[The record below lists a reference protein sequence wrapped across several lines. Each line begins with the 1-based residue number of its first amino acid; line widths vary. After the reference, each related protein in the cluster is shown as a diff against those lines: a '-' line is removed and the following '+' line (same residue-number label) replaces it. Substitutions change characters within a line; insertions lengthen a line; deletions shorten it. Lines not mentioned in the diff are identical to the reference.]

1 MLLTSFLQ
9 RQRTQ
14 IWFSI
19 RQAAQQTRR
28 VLVVNARKSGAPN
41 RERGVGIW
49 LMGCCG
55 MVVGSVV
62 LGGVTRLTESGLSM
76 VDWHLVKGIKPP
88 TNEEEWKNEF
98 EKYKQYPEFK
108 YVHQTMTL
116 DEFKRIFYMEYSHR
130 MWGRCVGIV
139 FALPAT
145 YFWLRGKIPRWLK
158 PRIIIYGG
166 LLLFQGLLGWYMVKS
181 GLKQEKESLDIPRV
195 SQYRLAAH
203 LGSALLLYSLLFWSG
218 LEVMLKGAGS
228 PANETRALVR
238 LRHATRWTKAIVFLT
253 ALSGA
258 FVAGLDAGLVYNS
271 FPKMANRWIPDDLFA
286 MEPKWRNLFENATTV
301 QFNHRLLGTIA
312 LSSIAWVW
320 VLARPLALAPRARLA
335 VNCLAGMAF
344 IQVSLGIGTLLFY
357 VPISLAAAHQSGSLL
372 LLTFSL
378 WLSKELA
385 RKRPRL

>member
-1 MLLTSFLQ
+1 
-9 RQRTQ
+9 
-14 IWFSI
+14 
-19 RQAAQQTRR
+19 
-28 VLVVNARKSGAPN
+28 
-41 RERGVGIW
+41 
-49 LMGCCG
+49 
-55 MVVGSVV
+55 
-62 LGGVTRLTESGLSM
+62 
-76 VDWHLVKGIKPP
+76 
-88 TNEEEWKNEF
+88 
-98 EKYKQYPEFK
+98 
-108 YVHQTMTL
+108 
-116 DEFKRIFYMEYSHR
+116 
-130 MWGRCVGIV
+130 
-139 FALPAT
+139 
-145 YFWLRGKIPRWLK
+145 
-158 PRIIIYGG
+158 
-166 LLLFQGLLGWYMVKS
+166 MVKS